1 MPYRMPTYK
10 VLELLQVDPEC
21 GVRSQEIDARRA
33 QYGANEFE
41 EEKKE
46 SVFSMFL
53 DQLRDPMIIILLAG
67 AFISAF
73 LRELVDAGIIVAV
86 IALNALIGVMQQYR
100 SEKALAAMQ
109 DMSSPRTK
117 VLRDATFQQIDSREL
132 VVGDLVFLETGNI
145 VPADLRLLETVSF
158 KCEESTLSGE
168 SDSIEKDAT
177 LLYQGRRTRR
187 ISAIWRS

>member
-100 SEKALAAMQ
+100 SEKALEALK

-117 VLRDATFQQIDSREL
+117 VLRDATFQQIRAS
-132 VVGDLVFLETGNI
+132 
-145 VPADLRLLETVSF
+145 S
-158 KCEESTLSGE
+158 SW
-168 SDSIEKDAT
+168 
-177 LLYQGRRTRR
+177 
-187 ISAIWRS
+187 AIWSFWRPETSFPRTCVCWRPYPSNARRAR

>member
-1 MPYRMPTYK
+1 MPYLMTTYK

-100 SEKALAAMQ
+100 SEKALEALAQ
-109 DMSSPRTK
+109 PFYYSVTVRDRT
-117 VLRDATFQQIDSREL
+117 
-132 VVGDLVFLETGNI
+132 
-145 VPADLRLLETVSF
+145 RL
-158 KCEESTLSGE
+158 
-168 SDSIEKDAT
+168 
-177 LLYQGRRTRR
+177 RRTLWDRADEDTLTGLFLQAMARR
-187 ISAIWRS
+187 RDSARTEEEKAVVEEAVRFGLAALEHREDPR

>member
-100 SEKALAAMQ
+100 SEKALEALK
-109 DMSSPRTK
+109 DMSSPGT
-117 VLRDATFQQIDSREL
+117 
-132 VVGDLVFLETGNI
+132 
-145 VPADLRLLETVSF
+145 
-158 KCEESTLSGE
+158 
-168 SDSIEKDAT
+168 
-177 LLYQGRRTRR
+177 
-187 ISAIWRS
+187 